1 MSVNPTVWSSR
12 FGFLMASIGF
22 AVGLGNIW
30 RFPYV
35 VGENGGSIF
44 IVIYLCCVFFIGV
57 PILMAEIMLG
67 RRGAASPEQAI
78 KNVAVE
84 SSCSPRWS
92 AVGYLNLLTSFLIVF
107 VYSVVAGW
115 VLYYFYQSLMAGF
128 SGTNLLYQLGSFE
141 DLQSDVRTMV
151 FWSFAALAITGSI
164 LVFGVQKGIE
174 RAVDLATRE
183 SRGVFHLLLRIQLD
197 SSAQLL
203 RIQLFSTHLYRGKR
217 FYNNFEAGRLM
228 AC

>member
-1 MSVNPTVWSSR
+1 M
-12 FGFLMASIGF
+12 
-22 AVGLGNIW
+22 
-30 RFPYV
+30 
-35 VGENGGSIF
+35 
-44 IVIYLCCVFFIGV
+44 IYLCCVFFIGV

-128 SGTNLLYQLGSFE
+128 SGTNLLDQLGSFE

-151 FWSFAALAITGSI
+151 FWSFAALAIDAAAVRTEGS
-164 LVFGVQKGIE
+164 G
-174 RAVDLATRE
+174 
-183 SRGVFHLLLRIQLD
+183 
-197 SSAQLL
+197 
-203 RIQLFSTHLYRGKR
+203 
-217 FYNNFEAGRLM
+217 
-228 AC
+228 

>member
-1 MSVNPTVWSSR
+1 MSVNPSVWSSR

-30 RFPYV
+30 RFPYI

-107 VYSVVAGW
+107 VYW
-115 VLYYFYQSLMAGF
+115 KTTF
-128 SGTNLLYQLGSFE
+128 
-141 DLQSDVRTMV
+141 
-151 FWSFAALAITGSI
+151 
-164 LVFGVQKGIE
+164 
-174 RAVDLATRE
+174 
-183 SRGVFHLLLRIQLD
+183 
-197 SSAQLL
+197 
-203 RIQLFSTHLYRGKR
+203 
-217 FYNNFEAGRLM
+217 
-228 AC
+228 